1 MTRTFVTD
9 VEDVPGVLNRVASL
23 FRRRAYNIESLTVS
37 RTERP
42 GVSRMTIVMNA
53 DDDTAKRVEA
63 NLYKLVNVLY
73 VQDLAAR
80 ASVVREMA
88 LIKVRADAATRAEL
102 LQHTEDA
109 GARVIDVSETSLTM
123 EMAGTQQGLD
133 RFIAA
138 LTPYGLIELL
148 RTGAVAMARGAA
160 PVAAPLPSSTDRS
173 PEET

>member
-1 MTRTFVTD
+1 MSRTFVTD

-42 GVSRMTIVMNA
+42 GVSRMTIVMTA

-63 NLYKLVNVLY
+63 NLYKMVNVLY
-73 VQDLAAR
+73 VQDLSAR

-88 LIKVRADAATRAEL
+88 LIKVQSEASSRAEL
-102 LQHTEDA
+102 LQITEDA
-109 GARVIDVSETSLTM
+109 GARIIDVSESSLTM

-133 RFIAA
+133 RFVAA
-138 LTPYGLIELL
+138 LRPFKIIELL

-160 PVAAPLPSSTDRS
+160 PVAAPNK
-173 PEET
+173 EK

>member
-1 MTRTFVTD
+1 MSRTFVTD

-42 GVSRMTIVMNA
+42 GVSRMTIVMDA
-53 DDDTAKRVEA
+53 DDDQAKRVEA
-63 NLYKLVNVLY
+63 NLYKMVNVLY
-73 VQDLAAR
+73 VQDLSAR

-88 LIKVRADAATRAEL
+88 LIKVTAEAASRAEL
-102 LQHTEDA
+102 LQITEDA
-109 GARVIDVSETSLTM
+109 GARIIDVSETSLTM

-133 RFIAA
+133 RFVAA
-138 LTPYGLIELL
+138 LRPFGIIELL

-160 PVAAPLPSSTDRS
+160 PVAAPLTTK
-173 PEET
+173 EK

>member
-1 MTRTFVTD
+1 MMRTFVTD

-37 RTERP
+37 RTERA

-63 NLYKLVNVLY
+63 NLYKMVNVLY
-73 VQDLAAR
+73 VQDLSAR

-88 LIKVRADAATRAEL
+88 LIKVRADADSRADL
-102 LQHTEDA
+102 IQRTEDA
-109 GARVIDVSETSLTM
+109 GARIIDVSETSLTM

-138 LTPYGLIELL
+138 LGPFGIIELL

-160 PVAAPLPSSTDRS
+160 PVAAPDQHK
-173 PEET
+173 EK